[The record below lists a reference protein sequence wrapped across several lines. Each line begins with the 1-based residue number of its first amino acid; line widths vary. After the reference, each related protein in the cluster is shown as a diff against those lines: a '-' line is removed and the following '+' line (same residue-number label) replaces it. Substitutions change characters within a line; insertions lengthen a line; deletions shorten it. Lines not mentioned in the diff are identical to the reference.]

1 MSIQFTIHTTDG
13 NARTGVI
20 ATAHGEI
27 RTPAFMPVGT
37 AATVKAMHPE
47 QVAATGADILLG
59 NTYHL
64 MLRPTAERIARL
76 GGLHKFMRWDKPIL
90 TDSGGFQV
98 MSLSH
103 LRKMTEKAVT
113 FQSHIDGSS
122 HELSPERS
130 MEIQHLLGSTIT
142 MVLDECTPFP
152 ATEAVAEASMEMSM
166 RWAQR
171 SKDAFVALKNSSFNS
186 PLEGESNRPGDLV
199 GGEGGTVR
207 AYVGE
212 HGETGTPHVS
222 PSASPLPLKGGAKN
236 SGYGL
241 FGIVQGSTYEPLR
254 LRSAAA
260 LAEIGFD
267 GYAIGGLAVGEGQ
280 AEMFRVLD
288 FTVPA
293 TPADRPRYLMGVG
306 KPSDLLGAVE
316 RGVDMFDCVIPT
328 RSGRNARAY
337 TSMGEINL
345 RNARHADDPRPLDP
359 SSASPANQ
367 YSRAYLHH
375 LFKADEMLG
384 PMLLTM
390 HNLHYYQ
397 ELMAGMRAAI
407 AEHRLESHAAALRE
421 GWAMGDMAAL

>member
-1 MSIQFTIHTTDG
+1 MTLSFTIHSRDG
-13 NARTGVI
+13 HARLGTL
-20 ATAHGEI
+20 ATKHGEI

-47 QVAATGADILLG
+47 AVAETGADILLG

-64 MLRPTAERIARL
+64 MLRPTAERIARM
-76 GGLHKFMRWDKPIL
+76 GGLHTFMNWDKPIL

-98 MSLSH
+98 MSLSG
-103 LRKMTEKAVT
+103 LRKITEQAVT
-113 FQSHIDGSS
+113 FQSHIDGST
-122 HELSPERS
+122 HVLSPERS

-152 ATEAVAEASMEMSM
+152 ATEDVARTSMEMSM
-166 RWAQR
+166 RWAQSSR
-171 SKDAFVALKNSSFNS
+171 DAYDGLKRGTGGATCTHS
-186 PLEGESNRPGDLV
+186 PLEGESNSVANLV
-199 GGEGGTVR
+199 GGNSAQVFPP
-207 AYVGE
+207 
-212 HGETGTPHVS
+212 TGLQGQ
-222 PSASPLPLKGGAKN
+222 SPLPLKGGAKE

-241 FGIVQGSTYEPLR
+241 FGIVQGSVYEPLR
-254 LRSAAA
+254 LRSAEA
-260 LAEIGFD
+260 LAAIGFD

-280 AEMFRVLD
+280 HEMFRVLD

-293 TPADRPRYLMGVG
+293 TPADKPRYLMGVG
-306 KPSDLLGAVE
+306 KPDDILGAVA

-345 RNARHADDPRPLDP
+345 RNARHADDHRPLDENT
-359 SSASPANQ
+359 SSPINR

-384 PMLLTM
+384 PMLLTQ

-397 ELMAGMRAAI
+397 ELMKGIRAAI
-407 AEHRLESHAAALRE
+407 AKGELSSHAAGLRE
-421 GWAMGDMAAL
+421 GWKKGDFAPL